1 VVISGTRDALL
12 KCMGHLRTFSGHDPR
27 PIKLNVS
34 APFHT
39 SILQPAVEPV
49 HTALSSMKLSL
60 PAQIPVISNVTAR
73 EFPNDEKQLKALV
86 EQQTVRRVRWYES
99 VLYLNDQCGV
109 NRWLGIGPGNV
120 GRNLIGRELGMNK
133 VWGLSS
139 IKELDGVLE
148 MLASDMLTKEE
159 ENSN

>member
-1 VVISGTRDALL
+1 MVISGTREGLL

-39 SILQPAVEPV
+39 SILQPAVLTV
-49 HTALSSMKLSL
+49 HSALQEMKLSL
-60 PAQIPVISNVTAR
+60 PAKIPVISNVTAR
-73 EFPNDEKQLKALV
+73 EFPDVEDELKVLV
-86 EQQTVRRVRWYES
+86 EQQTVRRVKWYES
-99 VLYLNDQCGV
+99 VSYLNDHCGV
-109 NRWLGIGPGNV
+109 QRWLGIGPGSV

-139 IKELDGVLE
+139 VKELDGVLQ
-148 MLASDMLTKEE
+148 MLTSDTLTREE
-159 ENSN
+159 